1 MTELTYDEFLKIP
14 RLNTL
19 DDLMNLI
26 DGMQRVLFDY
36 GDIYV
41 ISSEMW
47 KSLQSKD
54 ISLYDV
60 FYKWIKGFNRSKS
73 AFTEWFLEVY
83 PNCSDREHEDL
94 LQFLE
99 ENDLN
104 EHHEFD
110 SLSGRTKNYGRQIG
124 DTYYYFATKNDRS
137 WMDYLQ
143 TKK

>member
-1 MTELTYDEFLKIP
+1 MTMTDLTYDEFLKIP

-26 DGMQRVLFDY
+26 DEMQRLLFDH

-60 FYKWIKGFNRSKS
+60 FYKWIKGVNRSKS
-73 AFTEWFLEVY
+73 VFTEWLLEVY
-83 PNCSDREHEDL
+83 PNCSDREQEDL

-104 EHHEFD
+104 EHHEFSSFSGHTTYGL
-110 SLSGRTKNYGRQIG
+110 SLIHISEPTRPY
-124 DTYYYFATKNDRS
+124 
-137 WMDYLQ
+137 
-143 TKK
+143 